1 MDTQLLQTEIVEL
14 IKGINEED
22 KLLELKAHV
31 EDLKTDPWWLHDKK
45 FMKELE
51 EAEKEYQEHPENFT
65 DAFEFLEEL
74 KKTNVIKNAS

>member
-31 EDLKTDPWWLHDKK
+31 EDLKTDPWWLHDKE
-45 FMKELE
+45 FMKELDKDIKDYE
-51 EAEKEYQEHPENFT
+51 EGTVE
-65 DAFEFLEEL
+65 AFDWNEVKKEL
-74 KKTNVIKNAS
+74 KERTKSHAR